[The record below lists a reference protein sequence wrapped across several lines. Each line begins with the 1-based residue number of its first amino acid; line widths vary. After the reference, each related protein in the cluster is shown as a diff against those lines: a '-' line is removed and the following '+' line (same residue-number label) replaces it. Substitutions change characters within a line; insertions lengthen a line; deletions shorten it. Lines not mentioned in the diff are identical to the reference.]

1 MSKSVHF
8 AGYDIRLP
16 DCKVERESVDL
27 IKCGDYGADPMP
39 DGMFRMVPSGDIVD
53 AQEKKARLR
62 R

>member
-27 IKCGDYGADPMP
+27 TKRGDYGADPMP
-39 DGMFRMVPSGDIVD
+39 DGTFRMVPSGDIVD